1 MQFQHS
7 RAGCPHT
14 WQLAGLY
21 RDQYVASNENEQSR
35 AVILSAMEAILTQE
49 KASTTIVSYFL
60 AMSNRLLPGADGSN
74 KFAEQDRA
82 MDDWVSAGKAI
93 YWEIIKSKYLESS
106 CRPLGPGGIV
116 RSERSWIAL
125 LFTQPQNS
133 RLA

>member
-21 RDQYVASNENEQSR
+21 RDQYGASNENEQSR
-35 AVILSAMEAILTQE
+35 AVILSAMEAILTQA
-49 KASTTIVSYFL
+49 KASTTIVSYFS
-60 AMSNRLLPGADGSN
+60 AMSNRLLPGADGSS

-82 MDDWVSAGKAI
+82 IDDWVCRQG
-93 YWEIIKSKYLESS
+93 YREIIKSKYLQSG
-106 CRPLGPGGIV
+106 CRPLGPERIV
-116 RSERSWIAL
+116 RSERSWIVL